1 MTEESRVLIR
11 HKEDGREFSVTLQD
25 YKRVKHADGQTY
37 AEQGFEV
44 VSWET
49 GEPFKEGQP
58 LEGARKALDQARVAQ
73 SKALAEEQERTRKQQ
88 QPPSTGAAETSTSGG
103 AAAP

>member
-37 AEQGFEV
+37 AEQGFE
-44 VSWET
+44 
-49 GEPFKEGQP
+49 QP
-58 LEGARKALDQARVAQ
+58 R
-73 SKALAEEQERTRKQQ
+73 
-88 QPPSTGAAETSTSGG
+88 PTGAAETSTSGG